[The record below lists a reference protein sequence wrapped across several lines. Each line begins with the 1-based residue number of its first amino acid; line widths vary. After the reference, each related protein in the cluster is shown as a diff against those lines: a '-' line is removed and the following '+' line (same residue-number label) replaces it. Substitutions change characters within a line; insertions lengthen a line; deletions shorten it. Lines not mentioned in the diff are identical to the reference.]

1 MNRPSSFN
9 KKRSG
14 YILTGLILIGI
25 SCCGNI
31 NSQDND
37 RKNLRLE
44 RKAIR
49 LFQDLSGLFEGW
61 QHTGVIGLDSIRVD
75 YREHTVG
82 LYFSPTLTH
91 LPIRNGWLLQ
101 LESKIGKQLGKPFQ
115 QYGIQLFARGRKL
128 EEYIPNYFRDSTL
141 LPDESRNSK
150 PFAGPAWVTNTSR
163 PVFSSGLSGNHI
175 ALWPSHG
182 YFYDQAQDRWRWQR
196 ARLYGTVED
205 IFPFSFVVSYL
216 APMLENAGATVIIP
230 RERDTQVHEVVVDND
245 TIQGASR
252 LEIVNGKNSW
262 EKSVKGGFLPRDTI
276 FTGENPFVMGSYL
289 KIACMPDD
297 TAKLKY
303 IPEIPESGDYAVY
316 VSWGSEENNRDDV
329 RCDVNHSGGTN
340 RFLLNQTMGAATWAY
355 LGTFHFH
362 RGLDPDKGSVIVYGS
377 GTEGSI
383 TADAVRFGG
392 GMGNIARKPG
402 NGFRYRTS
410 GRPRWMEG
418 SRYFL
423 QYAGMPDTIVYT
435 LNKGQNDYN
444 DDYMSRGEWINYL
457 VGSPSGPTKNPGEK
471 GLNLPVELALA
482 FHTDAGVTWNDSV
495 IGTLGIYST
504 FKNNGIFPSG
514 RSQMASR
521 DLTDIIQSQIV
532 SDIGVLFDPEWT
544 RRAIWDKQYS
554 EAWRPNVPAML
565 LELLSHQNIA
575 DMQYGLDPRFKFAA
589 SRAIY
594 KGMARFLA
602 GQEGRDAIIQPLPPD
617 HMAIESLEGLG
628 IRISWSP
635 VADPLEPSSFPTGFM
650 VYRQE
655 EDNGFADGKYTTDTS
670 MIIALDNWQTLYSF
684 RVTALNSGGESFPGE
699 VVSVALFSSQGSPVL
714 IVNAFDRIC
723 GPAVFDKGDMAGI
736 AWWEDEGV
744 SRGMDHSH
752 TGKQYDFSR
761 NSDWK
766 HDDSQGWG
774 ASFADQEGQYLAG
787 NSFDFPRVHGRALR
801 DAGYSFVSVSDEVF
815 ESGSFPVSRYRMVD
829 LIFGE
834 ERGTA
839 DFRDTSVIQYRLF
852 TPGMMNSLIRFA
864 KSGGNI
870 FISGAY
876 VGTDMV
882 ENQDSAAIRFAG
894 ETLHFSWRSNHA
906 TNLGYVYA
914 TGLAEKYFCPQLRF
928 NTGSSPELY
937 RVESPDAIEPAG
949 EDAFC
954 IYRYTYG
961 TSSAATAYR
970 GPWRVIVL
978 GFPFE
983 TIDSHEQRVTF
994 MRQVMDFFEK

>member
-1 MNRPSSFN
+1 MNRFSSFN
-9 KKRSG
+9 IKRSG

-25 SCCGNI
+25 FCCGNAI
-31 NSQDND
+31 SQDND
-37 RKNLRLE
+37 RKNSRLE
-44 RKAIR
+44 KKAIR
-49 LFQDLSGLFEGW
+49 RSQDFSGLFEGW
-61 QHTGVIGLDSIRVD
+61 QHTGVIGLDSLRVD
-75 YREHTVG
+75 HREQTAE
-82 LYFSPTLTH
+82 LYFSSTLTH
-91 LPIRNGWLLQ
+91 LPIRNAWLRQ
-101 LESKIGKQLGKPFQ
+101 LESAAGELLGRPFKQYDL
-115 QYGIQLFARGRKL
+115 QLFALGRKL
-128 EEYIPNYFRDSTL
+128 EEYIPNYFRDSTHL
-141 LPDESRNSK
+141 QDASRNSR
-150 PFAGPAWVTNTSR
+150 PYTGPAWVTNTSR
-163 PVFSSGLSGNHI
+163 PVFSSGLSGSHI

-230 RERDTQVHEVVVDND
+230 RERDTQIHEVVVDNNAVP
-245 TIQGASR
+245 GKSR
-252 LEIVNGKNSW
+252 LEIVNGRNSW
-262 EKSVKGGFLPRDTI
+262 EESDRGGFLHRDTL
-276 FTGENPFVMGSYL
+276 FTGENPFVLGSYL
-289 KIACMPDD
+289 KIACLPDD
-297 TAKLKY
+297 TALLRY
-303 IPEIPESGDYAVY
+303 IPDIPEPGEYAVY

-329 RCDVNHSGGTN
+329 HCDVNHSGGTT

-362 RGLDPDKGSVIVYGS
+362 RGLDFRKGSVIIYGS
-377 GTEGSI
+377 GNEGSI

-392 GMGNIARKPG
+392 GMGNVARKPG
-402 NGFRYRTS
+402 NGIGYKTS

-423 QYAGMPDTIVYT
+423 QYAGMPDTVVYT

-444 DDYMSRGEWINYL
+444 DDYMSRGEWVNYL
-457 VGSPSGPTKNPGEK
+457 VGAPSGPTKNPDDK
-471 GLNLPVELALA
+471 GLNIPVELALA

-504 FKNNGIFPSG
+504 FKNNGVFPSG
-514 RSQMASR
+514 RSQLASR
-521 DLTDIIQSQIV
+521 DLTDIIQTQIV
-532 SDIGVLFDPEWT
+532 SDIGVLFDREWT

-575 DMQYGLDPRFKFAA
+575 DMQYGLDPRFRFAA
-589 SRAIY
+589 SRSIY
-594 KGMARFLA
+594 KGIARFLA
-602 GQEGRDAIIQPLPPD
+602 SQVGREAVIQPLPPD
-617 HMAIESLEGLG
+617 HMAIETLEGLR
-628 IRISWSP
+628 IRISWRP
-635 VADPLEPSSFPTGFM
+635 VEDLLEPSSFPTGYM
-650 VYRQE
+650 VYMRE
-655 EDNGFADGKYTTDTS
+655 EDNGFAEGKFTSDTS
-670 MIIALDNWQTLYSF
+670 MIVTLESWQTLYSF
-684 RVTALNSGGESFPGE
+684 RVTGLNSGGESFPGE
-699 VVSVALFSSQGSPVL
+699 VVSVALLPSQERPVL
-714 IVNAFDRIC
+714 VVNAFDRLC

-744 SRGMDHSH
+744 SRGMDYGH

-774 ASFADQEGQYLAG
+774 ASYADLEGQYLAG
-787 NSFDFPRVHGRALR
+787 NSFDFPRVHGKALR
-801 DAGYSFVSVSDEVF
+801 DAGYSFVSVSDEIF
-815 ESGSFPVSRYRMVD
+815 ESGNFPVGRYQMVD
-829 LIFGE
+829 VIFGE

-839 DFRDTSVIQYRLF
+839 EFRDSSVMQYRLF
-852 TPGMMNSLIRFA
+852 TPGMINSLSRFA
-864 KSGGNI
+864 ENGGNI

-906 TNLGYVYA
+906 TNLGIVNVA
-914 TGLAEKYFCPQLRF
+914 GLAENLFYPQLHF
-928 NTGSSPELY
+928 NTGTSDELY

-949 EDAFC
+949 ENAFC
-954 IYRYTYG
+954 IYRYAYG

-970 GPWRVIVL
+970 GPWKVIVL

-983 TIDSHEQRVTF
+983 TIDTHEQRVTF
-994 MRQVMDFFEK
+994 MGQVMDFFEN